1 MSDKPTT
8 EGGAKLMNHEG
19 KMRSGKGLWP
29 TRRATKSA
37 ITTGQ
42 KNTPMANCMTDHT
55 SWPKLTP
62 ASGATTLPT
71 TGMNNTGVMEGHM
84 SAGGVPGAA
93 AATGA
98 NQRPKTHHVA
108 TNCPTE
114 PTHHRVS
121 HSGVTP
127 INTTP
132 TVATNMVP
140 TGAAATKAWRTGC
153 LRSSIKDSG

>member
-1 MSDKPTT
+1 MT

-42 KNTPMANCMTDHT
+42 KNTPMAICMTDQT
-55 SWPKLTP
+55 SWPKPTP
-62 ASGATTLPT
+62 AKGATTLPT
-71 TGMNNTGVMEGHM
+71 TGMNNTGVTVGHKV
-84 SAGGVPGAA
+84 AGGVPGAG

-108 TNCPTE
+108 TNCATE
-114 PTHHRVS
+114 PTHHKAS
-121 HSGVTP
+121 QIGAEP
-127 INTTP
+127 I
-132 TVATNMVP
+132 
-140 TGAAATKAWRTGC
+140 
-153 LRSSIKDSG
+153 